1 MEAVLFIVILFV
13 VCGWG
18 ICGMYVLPFAVA
30 AVAYVVS
37 SSINESLFK
46 RFSKKSVYK
55 VVAVTCILFFVF
67 SVILSLRFPKEF
79 SSMSFCRDYLPFLN
93 VTFY

>member
-1 MEAVLFIVILFV
+1 MEAVLFIVVLFV

-18 ICGMYVLPFAVA
+18 VCGMYVLPLGVA
-30 AVAYVVS
+30 AVAYIVS

-46 RFSKKSVYK
+46 RFSKNSLYK
-55 VVAVTCILFFVF
+55 VVIAACILFFVF
-67 SVILSLRFPKEF
+67 SVVLSLRFPKEF
-79 SSMSFCRDYLPFLN
+79 SSMSFCRDFLPFFD